1 MKTCTFLIF
10 LFFCSFKDV
19 PNCFDLSHTKFI
31 SVNCGVSDCFRIISK
46 CKFLKY
52 KVNISTR
59 EGKELLQFVSKTADI
74 EEINDYMNNL
84 RTTNDL
90 ESDTYYTKL
99 TAYSYTDTI
108 VNTFIFGLFKNSKI
122 K

>member
-1 MKTCTFLIF
+1 MKIFAFLLFI
-10 LFFCSFKDV
+10 FFCSFKD
-19 PNCFDLSHTKFI
+19 PDCIDLSHTKFI

-52 KVNISTR
+52 KVIIANR
-59 EGKELLQFVSKTADI
+59 EGKELLQFESKSSDI
-74 EEINDYMNNL
+74 EEVNNYMNNL

-90 ESDTYYTKL
+90 EPDTYYTKFN
-99 TAYSYTDTI
+99 AYTYTDTI
-108 VNTFIFGLFKNSKI
+108 VKDFIFGLFKNPKI